1 MTTATVK
8 LKLGLSQ
15 KFSLVPADALCLIVL
30 DITPY
35 DWGNGPRRVQKEEAI
50 CVDRADQ
57 VKNYNNVTNVTL
69 YNLGSLVR
77 I

>member
-1 MTTATVK
+1 MTTSTVK
-8 LKLGLSQ
+8 LKLGIS
-15 KFSLVPADALCLIVL
+15 KNFSLVPADALCLIVL
-30 DITPY
+30 DTTSHDY
-35 DWGNGPRRVQKEEAI
+35 GNGPGRVQKEEAI

-57 VKNYNNVTNVTL
+57 VKNYNSVKNVTL

>member
-1 MTTATVK
+1 MTTSTVK
-8 LKLGLSQ
+8 LKLGETQ
-15 KFSLVPADALCLIVL
+15 KFSLVPADALCLLVV
-30 DITPY
+30 DITPHDY
-35 DWGNGPRRVQKEEAI
+35 GNGPGRVQKEEAI

-57 VKNYNNVTNVTL
+57 VRNYRSVTNVTL

>member
-1 MTTATVK
+1 MTTSTVK
-8 LKLGLSQ
+8 LKLGVS
-15 KFSLVPADALCLIVL
+15 KNASCVPADALCLIVV
-30 DITPY
+30 DTTPY
-35 DWGNGPRRVQKEEAI
+35 DYGNGPGKVQKEESI

-77 I
+77 V

>member
-1 MTTATVK
+1 MTTSTVK

-15 KFSLVPADALCLIVL
+15 KFSLVPADALCLIVV
-30 DITPY
+30 DTTPY
-35 DWGNGPRRVQKEEAI
+35 DWGNGPGRVQKEEAI
-50 CVDRADQ
+50 CVDHAGQ
-57 VKNYNNVTNVTL
+57 VHKYNNVTNVTL